1 MIEENDY
8 LKGANDLKELAQG
21 VIVGVP
27 ILQRKRLQRIA
38 ALELIAEAITLEA
51 NKEYIYGILDAAL
64 MLKLITKKEWLNALK
79 DKAE

>member
-1 MIEENDY
+1 MKDNKI
-8 LKGANDLKELAQG
+8 
-21 VIVGVP
+21 
-27 ILQRKRLQRIA
+27 RLQKFIA
-38 ALELIAEAITLEA
+38 DNGIASRRKAEELIAEAITLEA